1 MGTVTDVALNGP
13 FPRVILS
20 CDASQ
25 RVEVST
31 ECSLHS
37 GGSARVADEN
47 VTREWAV
54 TLQFIDGSVEG
65 REGGLPD
72 PRRVRSGDGGN
83 KTVFLIFFKAVIF
96 STGVRPKDGK
106 VEGGDLKES

>member
-1 MGTVTDVALNGP
+1 MG
-13 FPRVILS
+13 
-20 CDASQ
+20 
-25 RVEVST
+25 
-31 ECSLHS
+31 
-37 GGSARVADEN
+37 VADEN
-47 VTREWAV
+47 VTGERAV
-54 TLQFIDGSVEG
+54 ALPFIDGSVEG

-106 VEGGDLKES
+106 VEGGDLKESRHTVDGEEVRMGVSGARRALRKR